1 MFEGLG
7 IVAHQTA
14 ALFLLMFFGIGAR
27 KFAVFDAPSIKRIAD
42 YVLAVVTPCLIVTSF
57 QRPFDRSALAGVGW
71 SFAAAVF
78 THLAG
83 ILLSR
88 AAVRERDEPRRR
100 AMRFAT
106 VFSNAGYMGIP
117 LQYAVLGAEGVF
129 YGSIYVVVFHLL
141 CWTYGVWEIRGGFNG
156 EGLLKVLVNPGLVG
170 IVLGLPF
177 FLFSVKFPSVVAQPV
192 KMTGDLYTPLAMLVL
207 GYYLA
212 GAKMAPALARG
223 GTYAVLLLRHAAVPA
238 VLMAAIAFVPG
249 IDSKVA
255 VAAVI
260 PAAAPVGASV
270 TVFSARYGNDPDYPT
285 ALVAISTLLS
295 IVTMP
300 VVVSVAMHLFGNR
313 GGI

>member
-14 ALFLLMFFGIGAR
+14 VLFLLMFFGISVR
-27 KFAVFDAPSIKRIAD
+27 RFAIFDAPSIKRIAD

-57 QRPFDRSALAGVGW
+57 QRPFDRSALVGVCL

-83 ILLSR
+83 MLLSR
-88 AAVRERDEPRRR
+88 VAVREGDEPRRR

-141 CWTYGVWEIRGGFNG
+141 CWTYGVWEIRGGFKG
-156 EGLLKVLVNPGLVG
+156 EGIVRVLVNPGLVG
-170 IVLGLPF
+170 IALGLPF
-177 FLFSVKFPSVVAQPV
+177 FLLSVQLPTVVAQPV

-207 GYYLA
+207 GYHLA

-223 GTYAVLLLRHAAVPA
+223 GTFAVLALRHVAIPA
-238 VLMAAIAFVPG
+238 VLIAVLALIP
-249 IDSKVA
+249 DVDPKVA

-270 TVFSARYGNDPDYPT
+270 TVFSARYGKDAAYPT

-295 IVTMP
+295 VVTLP
-300 VVVSVAMHLFGNR
+300 VVVSVAMHLFGN
-313 GGI
+313 

>member
-1 MFEGLG
+1 MFEGLC

-14 ALFLLMFFGIGAR
+14 VLFLLMFFGIGVR
-27 KFAVFDAPSIKRIAD
+27 RFAIFDAPSIKRIAD

-57 QRPFDRSALAGVGW
+57 QRPFDRSALVGVCL

-78 THLAG
+78 THLA
-83 ILLSR
+83 
-88 AAVRERDEPRRR
+88 

-141 CWTYGVWEIRGGFNG
+141 CWTYGVWEIRGGFKG
-156 EGLLKVLVNPGLVG
+156 EGIVRVLVNPGLVG
-170 IVLGLPF
+170 IALGLPF
-177 FLFSVKFPSVVAQPV
+177 FLFSVQLPTVVAQPV

-207 GYYLA
+207 GYHLA

-223 GTYAVLLLRHAAVPA
+223 GTFAVLALRHVAIPA
-238 VLMAAIAFVPG
+238 VLIAVLALIP
-249 IDSKVA
+249 DVDPKVA

-270 TVFSARYGNDPDYPT
+270 TVFSARYGKDAAYPT

-295 IVTMP
+295 VVTLP
-300 VVVSVAMHLFGNR
+300 VVVSVAMHLFSR
-313 GGI
+313 

>member
-14 ALFLLMFFGIGAR
+14 VLFLLMFFGIGVR
-27 KFAVFDAPSIKRIAD
+27 KFAIFDAQSIKRIAD

-57 QRPFDRSALAGVGW
+57 QRPFDRSALVGVCW

-83 ILLSR
+83 MLLSR
-88 AAVRERDEPRRR
+88 VAVRERDEQRRR

-117 LQYAVLGAEGVF
+117 LQHAVLGAEGVF

-141 CWTYGVWEIRGGFNG
+141 CWTYGVWEIRGGFKG
-156 EGLLKVLVNPGLVG
+156 EGILKVLVNPGLVG
-170 IVLGLPF
+170 IALGLPF
-177 FLFSVKFPSVVAQPV
+177 FLFSVRLPSVVAQPV

-223 GTYAVLLLRHAAVPA
+223 GTYAVLALRHAVVPA
-238 VLMAAIAFVPG
+238 ALIAALVLIPCV
-249 IDSKVA
+249 DSKVA

-270 TVFSARYGNDPDYPT
+270 TVFSARYGKDADYPT

-295 IVTMP
+295 VVTMP
-300 VVVSVAMHLFGNR
+300 VVVSIAMYLFENWSGM
-313 GGI
+313 